1 MDCSA
6 ERYRSV
12 AVQNSKTAKQC
23 LRKVQTFFFF
33 DKDLLKA
40 IKHDGLK
47 MTKKHVT
54 ALFEQFG
61 QEGMLTL

>member
-6 ERYRSV
+6 ARYRSV
-12 AVQNSKTAKQC
+12 AVQNSKTVPKKSANF
-23 LRKVQTFFFF
+23 FFFF